1 MRKTFKLFCAAA
13 LSLLAVSSCYDDSS
27 LWNEFDNVHG
37 EIKDLKA
44 RVEKLEKDLKADVEN
59 LTALQGKVNTMETT
73 LTQAIADGDAAVK
86 KALEDALA
94 SAKAALEK
102 AVADGDAAVAASLQ
116 AEVAKIEAAMDA
128 LEGTMNDAVA
138 EATAKLQELAGS
150 LANVQAELLAAIAAG
165 DEQVVAALEAEKAKI
180 EEALKAVNET
190 IKTSQA
196 TVAEKITALEALVG
210 AKYEDVLAK
219 MDAADKVIDGKIAD
233 VNAAVEAVKK
243 AYTEADQEILEAFA
257 EALASVAVQDV
268 EEVDGKIILTLA
280 DGSVIAVSK
289 PLENVGNGIV
299 TTIDVNGVLCWAVIT
314 EDGEVESLDVPVG
327 AADVDIE
334 FSVAEDGELL
344 YMLNGL
350 DWISTGAYV
359 AADAESLID
368 FYQGETDEM
377 DWETYEYVKE
387 DFYTLVFG
395 GETYYLP
402 LYKVDNS
409 VVSLKAGKTYFEY
422 GKSVTVDV
430 VLSDITSIY
439 VMTKPDGWR
448 ASLQGKKLTVTA
460 PAEEAVEAGYAEADG
475 EVLLHCTTTEGKC
488 KIAKLAVATTPG
500 FSLTVTEDGAL
511 TIVNPEVVTQT
522 DRWGETLTD
531 FNDAYVGLA
540 PVAAFEADPVAYV
553 ENIDNNWDDK
563 WYYLSNW
570 KMNSAEYDDDWN
582 VIYSIGGAYVPGE
595 YEVDVIETT
604 VPEMY
609 ADWTYGD
616 EIPATPFVVWA
627 CPMDENGMPRINDL
641 VYAYYYPSIKAT
653 ITEVE
658 ASTTDVEVEVAV
670 VGATEYYVGLVTEE
684 MLYGF
689 PIDTYMQMQEGP
701 FGYFQMA
708 LQYGMP
714 DYAFQQMGTPF
725 GGEFG
730 EEMPETITAS
740 MLHYGEPLMPNTT
753 FYMWVF
759 PVVEGLDLADYT
771 YEKNMKPYI
780 YEFTT
785 EGLSAGGS
793 ATVEFGEANLS
804 FTLMNVEVASEGATM
819 IYYNWFDVDTYNEF
833 ADDAAISEAL
843 LAEGYVLG
851 GDMGTAVNQEDV
863 TPGAEFFLVALAV
876 DAEGKYGE
884 VTSKLYAAPA
894 IEFSETFK
902 ASFGEIES
910 SVYYSGYR
918 YNFPITVEGGE
929 AAKYYYVWSTTEYT
943 DEDLAN
949 LPLTYDYDY
958 NFRSITNVAAGQL
971 AGQYANAS
979 STYYLAVVVE
989 STTGELSP
997 VIKMTVEVPAVPE
1010 TEE

>member
-59 LTALQGKVNTMETT
+59 LTALQDKVNTMETT

-128 LEGTMNDAVA
+128 FEGTMNDAVA

-243 AYTEADQEILEAFA
+243 AYPEADQEILEAFA

-268 EEVDGKIILTLA
+268 DEVDGKIILTLA

-299 TTIDVNGVLCWAVIT
+299 TTTDVNGVLCWAVIT

-368 FYQGETDEM
+368 FYQGETDEI
-377 DWETYEYVKE
+377 DWETWEYMKE

-402 LYKVDNS
+402 IYKVDNS
-409 VVSLKAGKTYFEY
+409 VVTIKAGKTYFAY
-422 GKSVTVDV
+422 GEAKTIDVAVADVTEM
-430 VLSDITSIY
+430 Y
-439 VMTKPDGWR
+439 VMTKPDGWK
-448 ASLQGKKLTVTA
+448 AKLNGNKLTVTA
-460 PAEEAVEAGYAEADG
+460 PAEANVTSGVAESEG

-488 KIAKLAVATTPG
+488 KIAKLAVSTTEG
-500 FSLTVTEDGAL
+500 FSLTVNADGTFTL
-511 TIVNPEVVTQT
+511 VNPYATVEV
-522 DRWGETLTD
+522 DELYG
-531 FNDAYVGLA
+531 DAYGEFNEAVIGLA
-540 PVAAFEADPVAYV
+540 TISSFEKNPTAYV
-553 ENIDNNWDDK
+553 NAIMNGDDHWDDIAF
-563 WYYLSNW
+563 YVSNW
-570 KMNSAEYDDDWN
+570 KMNTMDWETGEFA
-582 VIYSIGGAYVPGE
+582 IGGAYEYGV
-595 YEVDVIETT
+595 YEVDVIESS
-604 VPEMY
+604 V
-609 ADWTYGD
+609 ADVYNYYTYG
-616 EIPATPFVVWA
+616 ELPRGSQYIVWA
-627 CPMDENGMPRINDL
+627 APVDASNGSPLTDELVFGYYTPMDVNMEVVGE
-641 VYAYYYPSIKAT
+641 PSFNEI
-653 ITEVE
+653 
-658 ASTTDVEVEVAV
+658 DVELTLY
-670 VGATEYYVGLVTEE
+670 GAEKFYVGHIAKEYCYNYNTEAYDLE
-684 MLYGF
+684 EYLKMY
-689 PIDTYMQMQEGP
+689 ISY
-701 FGYFQMA
+701 
-708 LQYGMP
+708 LQYGVNYVGKEYEPGVHEVTLSELVNEMEEAAPLTP
-714 DYAFQQMGTPF
+714 DTEYF
-725 GGEFG
+725 GFVLPIISGKAAADYSFADVIVFDFE
-730 EEMPETITAS
+730 TAS
-740 MLHYGEPLMPNTT
+740 L
-753 FYMWVF
+753 
-759 PVVEGLDLADYT
+759 
-771 YEKNMKPYI
+771 
-780 YEFTT
+780 T
-785 EGLSAGGS
+785 EGGDIVVAFENETEAYTQLSAKLVADGAAMGYYQWYTTDEFNELEDVVADLLEGES
-793 ATVEFGEANLS
+793 YMFAGDHALANKTVNPGES
-804 FTLMNVEVASEGATM
+804 YV
-819 IYYNWFDVDTYNEF
+819 I
-833 ADDAAISEAL
+833 AAI
-843 LAEGYVLG
+843 
-851 GDMGTAVNQEDV
+851 
-863 TPGAEFFLVALAV
+863 AV
-876 DAEGKYGE
+876 DEAGQYGE
-884 VTSKLYAAPA
+884 VECVTLEAP
-894 IEFSETFK
+894 ELVYSETFV
-902 ASFGEIES
+902 ATAGEPVFTENGS
-910 SVYYSGYR
+910 NWKVTV
-918 YNFPITVEGGE
+918 PVTVEGGE
-929 AAKYYYVWSTTEYT
+929 AAKYYYYWNTSVRTE
-943 DEDLAN
+943 EQLAK
-949 LPLTYDYDY
+949 LPLGNKGYYYYFETTTAPKDLVFYSYYSDY
-958 NFRSITNVAAGQL
+958 
-971 AGQYANAS
+971 QY
-979 STYYLAVVVE
+979 AVVVE
-989 STTGELSP
+989 STTGELSKP
-997 VIKMTVEVPAVPE
+997 VIITVNKPSAE
-1010 TEE
+1010 